1 MKRLPLV
8 LLGLALAALALRAAG
23 GAPSGGT
30 RNYAATATVSGEI
43 SATGPDTME
52 AVMKRWIAA
61 FRQRQP
67 GAKIRFVT
75 SNSETRDRTALGP
88 DTDEVFASTT
98 ELFAQKY
105 HYEPMRVLVSLATFN
120 TPQRVQALGVFVHP
134 SNPLAGLS
142 LAQLDRIYS
151 AAHRRGYPHEIK
163 TWGDLGLTGEWIN
176 RPIHAYSRLLDNEV
190 TTHVRDV
197 VCRGADFSPSVVIP
211 GKGVSVDVVGAVA
224 ADPSGIG
231 FAGFAYQ
238 SSGVRAL
245 PLAEDEGQ
253 PFVVASVESCAANRY
268 PLDRPLCFY
277 VNRRPGA
284 PLDPVMREFIRFVLS
299 AEGQA
304 INTQENYFPLTPA
317 LQNGELAKLN

>member
-1 MKRLPLV
+1 MNRLCLLPLALMLAV
-8 LLGLALAALALRAAG
+8 LVHRAAA
-23 GAPSGGT
+23 GANERKFTGVPM
-30 RNYAATATVSGEI
+30 VSGELVT
-43 SATGPDTME
+43 TGPDTME
-52 AVMKRWIAA
+52 PVMKRWIAT
-61 FRQRQP
+61 FCQRQP

-75 SNSETRDRTALGP
+75 SNTETRDRTAFGP

-105 HYEPMRVLVSLATFN
+105 HYEPLRVMVSLATFN

-163 TWGDLGLTGEWIN
+163 TWGDLGLTGEWAA

-197 VCRGADFSPSVVIP
+197 VCRGAKFDSSVTVP

-224 ADPSGIG
+224 ADPGGIG

-238 SSGVRAL
+238 TAGVRAL
-245 PLAEDEGQ
+245 PLAPEDGG
-253 PFVVASVESCAANRY
+253 PFVNATPETCATNRY
-268 PLDRPLCFY
+268 PLVRPLCFY
-277 VNRRPGA
+277 LNRRPGA
-284 PLDPVMREFIRFVLS
+284 ALDPLAREFIRFVLS
-299 AEGQA
+299 PDGQA
-304 INTQENYFPLTPA
+304 IVTQEKYLPLTPA
-317 LQNGELAKLN
+317 LVAAERAKLE